1 MPTQEESKADAIEA
15 AEESIKALNKVI
27 DDLRKIEKAVAASA
41 PDLLQVTRRVADAA
55 AELFDQRS
63 LVAHLRAQNVRVRPM
78 TPGAR
83 EMLTRLLKRL
93 DEFVRKDQAFHRRLE
108 LAEVIIGLANDHE
121 QEILELTT

>member
-15 AEESIKALNKVI
+15 AEESIMALNKLI
-27 DDLRKIEKAVAASA
+27 DELRKIEKAVGASA
-41 PDLLQVTRRVADAA
+41 PDLLQVTRRLADAA

-78 TPGAR
+78 SSGAR
-83 EMLTRLLKRL
+83 EMLTRLLQRL

-108 LAEVIIGLANDHE
+108 LAQVVIGLANDHE
-121 QEILELTT
+121 QEIRELTT